1 MRNIEKYKETKDALE
16 AWRQSVEGREYL
28 SFVEWVQREY
38 EAPRVPT
45 ILDAAEAVVNEWWI
59 ENPHVSHGKIAD
71 LESAIA
77 HEKRKPVR
85 NFDKYKTAKEALS
98 AYRQMCRETYCRKC
112 QYEDGGFDYA
122 GCSFNWLY
130 ADAEKERAK

>member
-1 MRNIEKYKETKDALE
+1 MKNIEYYQNTKDALE

-38 EAPRVPT
+38 ETPRVPT
-45 ILDAAEAVVNEWWI
+45 LLEAAEAVADEWYTADVSGGNIVNLK
-59 ENPHVSHGKIAD
+59 N
-71 LESAIA
+71 AIDR
-77 HEKRKPVR
+77 EKEKPVR

-112 QYEDGGFDYA
+112 QHEDGGFDYA

-130 ADAEKERAK
+130 ADAAKEKAK

>member
-1 MRNIEKYKETKDALE
+1 MKNIEYYQNTKDALE

-38 EAPRVPT
+38 ETPRVPT
-45 ILDAAEAVVNEWWI
+45 LLEAAEAVADEWYTADVSGGNIVNLK
-59 ENPHVSHGKIAD
+59 N
-71 LESAIA
+71 AIDR
-77 HEKRKPVR
+77 EKSKPVR

-130 ADAEKERAK
+130 ADAEKEKAK

>member
-45 ILDAAEAVVNEWWI
+45 ILDAAEAVVNEW
-59 ENPHVSHGKIAD
+59 
-71 LESAIA
+71 
-77 HEKRKPVR
+77 
-85 NFDKYKTAKEALS
+85 
-98 AYRQMCRETYCRKC
+98 
-112 QYEDGGFDYA
+112 
-122 GCSFNWLY
+122 
-130 ADAEKERAK
+130 